1 MCINIDVADA
11 YQINKKNQPV
21 MGEGCVLYRNADSN
35 PPLRQMLYHIAR
47 QENIPL
53 QIAVGRNITGG
64 TDSSRIQ
71 LFSPKTAVID
81 LSIPCKY
88 MHTHHEQCSISDVLS
103 CINLLKVFILH
114 LDNRYQISP
123 PVLTF

>member
-1 MCINIDVADA
+1 MEYIPRGLSLFCHQDLETVYCLTFFYMTKIDMHPICIHRAKYPIVVSGIIDT
-11 YQINKKNQPV
+11 
-21 MGEGCVLYRNADSN
+21 
-35 PPLRQMLYHIAR
+35 
-47 QENIPL
+47 L
-53 QIAVGRNITGG
+53 Q
-64 TDSSRIQ
+64 
-71 LFSPKTAVID
+71 VID

-123 PVLTF
+123 TPVLTF

>member
-1 MCINIDVADA
+1 MND
-11 YQINKKNQPV
+11 QINKKNQPV

-35 PPLRQMLYHIAR
+35 PPLRHMLYHIAR